1 MSGARPEVWL
11 RGPVEGVPAPLQ
23 PAAHAILQAREELH
37 RAVAGL
43 DDALLWARPGGAAAV
58 GFHLRHVAGVVDRLL
73 AYAEGRA
80 LDDAQRA
87 ALAAEGEPGATAA
100 ELLAL
105 VDAAVDRAVAAYR
118 AADPAT
124 LHAPRAVGRAGL
136 PSTVLGLLFHAA
148 EHAQRHAGQ
157 AGTTAT
163 VVRGLYPGAAPD
175 RAHDIAAADVSTVRA
190 VYDAWARG
198 DGEFVLAHV
207 DPDVELVESPL
218 LPWGGVHAG
227 AAGVRRF
234 LGTRGAHVDALFE
247 VERLVPAGDRVV
259 SIGRSRGTVRSGGA
273 AFDVPAVHV
282 WTLRDG
288 RILRVEAY
296 VDTPAMLAALGPR

>member
-1 MSGARPEVWL
+1 MSGPVPEAWL
-11 RGPVEGVPAPLQ
+11 RGPVEGVPPALQ

-37 RAVAGL
+37 RAAVGL
-43 DDALLWARPGGAAAV
+43 DEALLWARPGGAAAV

-73 AYAEGRA
+73 TYAGGRA

-87 ALAAEGEPGATAA
+87 ALAAEGEPGAGTA

-124 LHAPRAVGRAGL
+124 LHDACAVGRAGL

-163 VVRGLYPGAAPD
+163 IARGLYPGT
-175 RAHDIAAADVSTVRA
+175 AHDPRRDTADVATVRA

-207 DPDVELVESPL
+207 APEVELVETPL
-218 LPWGGVHAG
+218 LPWGGVHEG
-227 AAGVRRF
+227 PAGVRRL

-247 VERLVPAGDRVV
+247 VERLVPSGDRVV
-259 SIGRSRGTVRSGGA
+259 AVGRWRGTVRTGGA

-288 RILRVEAY
+288 RVLRFEAY

>member
-1 MSGARPEVWL
+1 MSGTRAEVWL
-11 RGPVEGVPAPLQ
+11 RGPVEGVPAALQ

-37 RAVAGL
+37 RAVDGL

-73 AYAEGRA
+73 TYAEGRA

-87 ALAAEGEPGATAA
+87 ALATEGEPGETAA
-100 ELLAL
+100 TLLAL

-118 AADPAT
+118 AADPST

-163 VVRGLYPGAAPD
+163 VVRGLYPVARD
-175 RAHDIAAADVSTVRA
+175 RVLDTGYVATVRA
-190 VYDAWARG
+190 VYDAWSRG
-198 DGEFVLAHV
+198 DGEFVLAHA
-207 DPDVELVESPL
+207 DPDVELVETPL

-227 AAGVRRF
+227 AAGVRQY
-234 LGTRGAHVDALFE
+234 LGARGALVDARFE
-247 VERLVPAGDRVV
+247 GERLVPAGDRVV
-259 SIGRSRGTVRSGGA
+259 AIGRSRGTVRSGGA

-288 RILRVEAY
+288 RVLRVEAY
-296 VDTPAMLAALGPR
+296 VDTPAMLAALGSS